1 MKTMVLK
8 IQRITF
14 IYIRC
19 VVKFN
24 LDVWYHQNLLTES
37 YIALSSSTILLFLSM
52 TSLMYSM
59 LDFPL

>member
-1 MKTMVLK
+1 MLGFSSFDKKRETPGRCSLKFNHIKFSSYEMKTLTLK

-24 LDVWYHQNLLTES
+24 LDV
-37 YIALSSSTILLFLSM
+37 
-52 TSLMYSM
+52 
-59 LDFPL
+59 